1 MISWRQDKQEE
12 RVEKDREWRVG
23 EKEWEKKETK
33 KVRYIHV
40 A

>member
-23 EKEWEKKETK
+23 EKESEKKGTK
-33 KVRYIHV
+33 KIRYTHV